1 MGNWQPPLLRG
12 RELLNWASATARTV
26 TMEFLDRRRTAKTA
40 TELSSELHVGVTAAI
55 NQEACSD
62 RQVGCP
68 AFCHSEIV
76 VTPPEVLGIADY
88 LRQNR
93 PPDELRRVKERAA
106 ANCRRLAVTDRT
118 QSAGEDVCCPL
129 MDGRD
134 ACCAFPV
141 RPIRCRG
148 RDVSP
153 ISNFDRKPLD
163 PHKYE
168 SRSHVVVQGAEFGF
182 CSGLKASGLDGNL
195 RVEQRIGRGP
205 GCPRRRR
212 TMGQRRLD
220 LPKLQRRRIDDS
232 PQFDIRRRL
241 DRGQSSGSTNEL
253 ETHLLSGRIPLV
265 GPVLP
270 DRYRR
275 FGSSVGAKPDGPRD
289 LWTARPL
296 SRCRSRRD

>member
-1 MGNWQPPLLRG
+1 MLTIVFVSVAAALLVVIAVCLAAFYDAAFRAPAQVQNSGVTMGNWQPPLLRG

-163 PHKYE
+163 PHEYE

-195 RVEQRIGRGP
+195 YELNSALVAV
-205 GCPRRRR
+205 
-212 TMGQRRLD
+212 LD
-220 LPKLQRRRIDDS
+220 APDAAERWAKGESIFPNCNDD
-232 PQFDIRRRL
+232 
-241 DRGQSSGSTNEL
+241 E
-253 ETHLLSGRIPLV
+253 
-265 GPVLP
+265 
-270 DRYRR
+270 
-275 FGSSVGAKPDGPRD
+275 
-289 LWTARPL
+289 
-296 SRCRSRRD
+296 